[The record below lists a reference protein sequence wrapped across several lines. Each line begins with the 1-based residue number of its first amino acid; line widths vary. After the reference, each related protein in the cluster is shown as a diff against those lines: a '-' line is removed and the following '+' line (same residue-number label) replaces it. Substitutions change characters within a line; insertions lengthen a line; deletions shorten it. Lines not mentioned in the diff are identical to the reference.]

1 MPYRA
6 PLDWL
11 NFALA
16 DVKGSLGPYL
26 GIFLLTEQHW
36 DQATI
41 GIVATI
47 AGIVGLVVHAPFG
60 ALIDATRWK
69 RGVVVAGLGV
79 LTASALAIAAA
90 PDFSVV
96 LAAQMMMAVAGA
108 GFGPAIAAITLGIL
122 GSQGLAYRMGR
133 NAPFDHAG
141 NVSITIRAG
150 PAACGLS
157 HSPVFSLA
165 PTLSHLPANLL

>member
-69 RGVVVAGLGV
+69 RGVVVAGRGV

-96 LAAQMMMAVAGA
+96 LAAQMMMAVAGR
-108 GFGPAIAAITLGIL
+108 GFRVAIAAFALGRL
-122 GSQGLAYRMGR
+122 GSCGLAFRTGR
-133 NAPFDHAG
+133 KGALAQARAVSVAALAG
-141 NVSITIRAG
+141 
-150 PAACGLS
+150 
-157 HSPVFSLA
+157 
-165 PTLSHLPANLL
+165 